1 MLDESETNVRTMTVR
16 LIDNAYCAWLTAE
29 TECETALRDWFV
41 ATREHRELTYLAYIA
56 ALDREEASARDL
68 QQVWDRASGCH
79 EALLAKAQNVSD

>member
-29 TECETALRDWFV
+29 TECETALRDWFH
-41 ATREHRELTYLAYIA
+41 ASSEHREPTYLAYIA

-79 EALLAKAQNVSD
+79 EALLAKAQNMSD

>member
-1 MLDESETNVRTMTVR
+1 MRDGAAR
-16 LIDNAYCAWLTAE
+16 LVL
-29 TECETALRDWFV
+29 